1 MSFRIVYTPGYNR
14 RAARFLKKHPDLSAQ
29 YEKVLKLL
37 ELDPFHP
44 SLRLHR
50 LKGPLK
56 ELLSVS
62 INVSYRISLEL
73 IIQDRKIIPV
83 DIGSHDDI
91 YR

>member
-1 MSFRIVYTPGYNR
+1 
-14 RAARFLKKHPDLSAQ
+14 LSH
-29 YEKVLKLL
+29 EFP
-37 ELDPFHP
+37 DPFHP

-62 INVSYRISLEL
+62 INVSYRMSLEL